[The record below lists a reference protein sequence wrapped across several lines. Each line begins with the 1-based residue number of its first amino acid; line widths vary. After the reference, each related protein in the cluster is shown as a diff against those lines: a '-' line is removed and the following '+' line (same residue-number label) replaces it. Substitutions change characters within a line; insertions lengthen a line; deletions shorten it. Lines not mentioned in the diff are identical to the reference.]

1 MKRLRDTEVFDHIVL
16 NFAAKTGSRVT
27 LAEDFPPEIEK
38 LESRLRPCGVPYD
51 SEVIRDPETGKFV
64 EKRFELVA
72 DFQGSVRVV
81 PDHDSARVAFHVANV
96 DGFDTVS
103 VVFPAFEVGT
113 ARPTSS
119 RARSPAS
126 STRSCATAST
136 SGSSRPE
143 RCSGRP
149 ARAG

>member
-1 MKRLRDTEVFDHIVL
+1 MPVRHDRRRGGAVV
-16 NFAAKTGSRVT
+16 
-27 LAEDFPPEIEK
+27 
-38 LESRLRPCGVPYD
+38 
-51 SEVIRDPETGKFV
+51 DPETGKFL

-81 PDHDSARVAFHVANV
+81 ADHDSARVAFHVADV

-103 VVFPAFEVGT
+103 VDFPAFEVGT
-113 ARPTSS
+113 ARLGEL
-119 RARSPAS
+119 AAGSPAS

-136 SGSSRPE
+136 SGASRPE